1 MTSILIYATGECC
14 LFSFVRISE
23 FLPLIKRG
31 GKKLHWLL
39 LITKSQLQTID
50 LFFLKNT
57 THLARGNNLVVSLE
71 EVTSTHNRIL
81 LESYSL
87 GSTACRTRKKSYNGD
102 LFMYSHVK
110 HFWYNPNQTG
120 YEWTKFG
127 YETAR

>member
-1 MTSILIYATGECC
+1 MASILIYATGECC
-14 LFSFVRISE
+14 LFSLVRINE

-50 LFFLKNT
+50 LFYLKNT

-71 EVTSTHNRIL
+71 EVTSTHIRIL

-87 GSTACRTRKKSYNGD
+87 DSTCLSYAEKVVQRR
-102 LFMYSHVK
+102 YVHVL
-110 HFWYNPNQTG
+110 
-120 YEWTKFG
+120 
-127 YETAR
+127 AREAFLVQSESNWVRVD

>member
-50 LFFLKNT
+50 LFYLKNT
-57 THLARGNNLVVSLE
+57 TQLARGNNLVVSL

-87 GSTACRTRKKSYNGD
+87 DSTCLSYAEKVVQRR
-102 LFMYSHVK
+102 SVHVL
-110 HFWYNPNQTG
+110 
-120 YEWTKFG
+120 
-127 YETAR
+127 AREAFLVQSESNWV